1 MDLFGHAALSV
12 IVGRAVPS
20 GPGDRRAT
28 TIAALAAGLAPD
40 LDAATYLGGA
50 DLFRQ
55 VHQLYTHNVLALAVL
70 SAVVGYAVSRLLKAR
85 LGIVLAAA
93 YAAMAFHLVGDVIG
107 LWPVPLLYPIARERF
122 ALFLLEQDF
131 SLGLDLTLI
140 AGAVLGFWDPI
151 ASRAWALRVVAL
163 GTLAIATV
171 VLIGSP

>member
-20 GPGDRRAT
+20 RAEERRAT
-28 TIAALAAGLAPD
+28 TAAALAAGMAPD

-70 SAVVGYAVSRLLKAR
+70 PAVVGFAVSRLLKAR
-85 LGIVLAAA
+85 LSIVLAAA

-107 LWPVPLLYPIARERF
+107 LWPVPLLFPFFEERF

-131 SLGLDLTLI
+131 SLGLDLTLV

-151 ASRAWALRVVAL
+151 AKRAWALRLVAL
-163 GTLAIATV
+163 GTLLVAAAV
-171 VLIGSP
+171 VLLG